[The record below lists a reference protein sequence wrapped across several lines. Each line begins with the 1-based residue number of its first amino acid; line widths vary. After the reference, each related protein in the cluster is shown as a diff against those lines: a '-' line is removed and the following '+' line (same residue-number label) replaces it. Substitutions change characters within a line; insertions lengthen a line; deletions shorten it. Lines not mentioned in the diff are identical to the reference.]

1 MKKKLISV
9 IIPMYNAEKYISKNI
24 NSILSQTY
32 SYFELIIVNDGS
44 TDNSLD
50 VVYKFSDE
58 RINIISK
65 ENGGVS
71 SARNLG
77 LSAAK
82 GDYVFFIDAD
92 DYIEPNTL
100 EKFVD
105 VIDSYNPDLI
115 ICGIFSETYKNSGH
129 DLLCY
134 DEKFYASKKEFKK
147 DIISLYSHALLYNVW
162 NKLFKREILL
172 KNNISFPDIGFGE
185 DCVFNQDY
193 ILHSNSFYNL
203 NDCLYHYVREVKNSI
218 TTKFIPNLF
227 DIRLNENKVF
237 INFFKSYGIKEG
249 KYLEFLSKRFIE
261 RTLGCLENI
270 HRKSNLKFSER
281 YRETSRII
289 HNDVTVKYLKMYHTN
304 NFKVKSIL
312 YFYRFKSPF
321 FAYIIGWLLHLFK
334 SVFPN
339 VFNKS
344 KNRR

>member
-185 DCVFNQDY
+185 DCVFKQY
-193 ILHSNSFYNL
+193 YS
-203 NDCLYHYVREVKNSI
+203 
-218 TTKFIPNLF
+218 
-227 DIRLNENKVF
+227 
-237 INFFKSYGIKEG
+237 
-249 KYLEFLSKRFIE
+249 
-261 RTLGCLENI
+261 
-270 HRKSNLKFSER
+270 
-281 YRETSRII
+281 
-289 HNDVTVKYLKMYHTN
+289 
-304 NFKVKSIL
+304 
-312 YFYRFKSPF
+312 
-321 FAYIIGWLLHLFK
+321 
-334 SVFPN
+334 
-339 VFNKS
+339 
-344 KNRR
+344 